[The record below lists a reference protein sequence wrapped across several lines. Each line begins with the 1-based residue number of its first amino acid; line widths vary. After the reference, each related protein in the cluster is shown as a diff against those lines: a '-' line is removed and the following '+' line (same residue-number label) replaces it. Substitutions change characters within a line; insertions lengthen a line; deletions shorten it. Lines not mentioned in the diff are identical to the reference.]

1 MSRDYDAYLEDIREA
16 VDRIQEYVQG
26 ITRDAFVAERMRFD
40 AVIRNL
46 EVIGEAVKQV
56 PDSVRQNY
64 PDVEWR
70 KIAGLR
76 DILIHKYFNI
86 NVEIIW
92 DIVESKLPTL
102 KAQIQLMI
110 KERNE

>member
-1 MSRDYDAYLEDIREA
+1 MSRDYDIYLDDILEA
-16 VDRIQEYVQG
+16 IDRIQEYVED
-26 ITRDAFVAERMRFD
+26 ITRDVFAADRMRFD

-46 EVIGEAVKQV
+46 EIIGEAVKGV

-76 DILIHKYFNI
+76 DILIHKYFSI
-86 NVEIIW
+86 NVEIVW
-92 DIVESKLPTL
+92 DVVDSKLPIL
-102 KAQIQLMI
+102 KTQLQQII